1 MAALTPLS
9 KARAAWRVLLPA
21 DRLACSS
28 VCPFQCARRA
38 RRPRCKSPAGVSVAC
53 LLHVCFVLFFP
64 IGCPGRQEP
73 PRRPLFGH
81 CPTRTQR
88 RRKSSSHDVGEG
100 TASAGRHRRLR
111 ATRARRRCRWRC
123 APGRLRRAFER
134 VVSASGGG
142 PSSSGSSGRQRCA
155 RQVGG
160 WRPSV
165 KARECGGGGA
175 WRWRRVKGREGAY
188 GGRRGAQRS
197 RRRRRAS
204 RMRVG
209 GDNLRTLPG

>member
-134 VVSASGGG
+134 VTCACDRAAARRVAAHLAGSG
-142 PSSSGSSGRQRCA
+142 A
-155 RQVGG
+155 AGG
-160 WRPSV
+160 WV
-165 KARECGGGGA
+165 EA
-175 WRWRRVKGREGAY
+175 GREG
-188 GGRRGAQRS
+188 GGVW
-197 RRRRRAS
+197 RRRSVEVAEGEGS
-204 RMRVG
+204 
-209 GDNLRTLPG
+209 

>member
-1 MAALTPLS
+1 MTCGRGVRCLPP
-9 KARAAWRVLLPA
+9 ARLFCLFFLQDV
-21 DRLACSS
+21 
-28 VCPFQCARRA
+28 
-38 RRPRCKSPAGVSVAC
+38 PAGRSLPEDHSLDTAQHARKGGAN
-53 LLHVCFVLFFP
+53 LHHMTWER
-64 IGCPGRQEP
+64 GQP
-73 PRRPLFGH
+73 PPAAI
-81 CPTRTQR
+81 
-88 RRKSSSHDVGEG
+88 D
-100 TASAGRHRRLR
+100 ASAL
-111 ATRARRRCRWRC
+111 RARRRCRWRC

-142 PSSSGSSGRQRCA
+142 PSSSGSLGRQRLGG
-155 RQVGG
+155 VGG

-188 GGRRGAQRS
+188 GGRTRAQRS

>member
-1 MAALTPLS
+1 MTRRQPTHYPPSRRFALYFDLS
-9 KARAAWRVLLPA
+9 FLARV
-21 DRLACSS
+21 SS
-28 VCPFQCARRA
+28 VYSGPG
-38 RRPRCKSPAGVSVAC
+38 PGLVT
-53 LLHVCFVLFFP
+53 HFFLS
-64 IGCPGRQEP
+64 CTSRHEP
-73 PRRPLFGH
+73 PRKPPLDTH
-81 CPTRTQR
+81 LTP
-88 RRKSSSHDVGEG
+88 SSSASRWGG
-100 TASAGRHRRLR
+100 SRRPPWTPPASAL
-111 ATRARRRCRWRC
+111 RARRRRGGRC

-134 VVSASGGG
+134 VTCH
-142 PSSSGSSGRQRCA
+142 GRPRVEQRLIWRAAA

-160 WRPSV
+160 WRPSG

-188 GGRRGAQRS
+188 GGRTRAQRS